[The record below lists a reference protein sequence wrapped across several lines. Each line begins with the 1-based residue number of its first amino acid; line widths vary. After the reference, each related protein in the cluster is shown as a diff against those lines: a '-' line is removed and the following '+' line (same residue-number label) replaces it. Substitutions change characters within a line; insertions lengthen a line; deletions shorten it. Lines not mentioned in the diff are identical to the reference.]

1 MTSIAYPTT
10 QSLAQDIAVTLQAGP
25 GRSAETV
32 RRITDLF
39 VRDHDRFASEH
50 VAVFDDVLGLL
61 VNRIEEHARAEL
73 AERLADLPQ
82 APPRVLRTLA
92 QDEIAVA
99 RPILA
104 RSPQLGDAD
113 LIEIA
118 LQRGNDHMMA
128 ISGRRNLGA
137 AVTDV
142 LVERGEGNV
151 LHAVSANRT
160 AAFSDFG
167 FRTLVTRSRD
177 DDALQWLIGSRPDIP
192 LDHLRE
198 LVRQAKDVVRE
209 RLQAT
214 MDRRAVGAIE
224 AALDSGA
231 RKATL
236 DTARAMAEA
245 PTPADGD
252 AARRFEAGEL
262 DEQAVLAYA
271 QASRVGEATSALSL
285 LARLPIRLAE
295 RVFTEM
301 QDDLLLIVTK
311 SLSFNWNTVAA
322 LQTMKAK
329 MANRPANLARVQMH
343 YDSLSAQTAQRVVR
357 FLHARDVLSA
367 ERRDGPAAPAAMP
380 AETAADR
387 VFL

>member
-1 MTSIAYPTT
+1 MTSIASPTT
-10 QSLAQDIAVTLQAGP
+10 QSLAQDIALTLQASP
-25 GRSAETV
+25 GRSSETV

-39 VRDHDRFASEH
+39 LRDHDRFASEH

-73 AERLADLPQ
+73 AERLADVAQ

-92 QDEIAVA
+92 QDDIAVA

-118 LQRGNDHMMA
+118 LQRGNDHMLT

-142 LVERGEGNV
+142 LVERGESNV
-151 LHAVSANRT
+151 LHAVAANRT
-160 AAFSDFG
+160 AEFSDFG
-167 FRTLVTRSRD
+167 FRTLLTRSRD
-177 DDALQWLIGSRPDIP
+177 DDGLQVLVGNRPDIP
-192 LDHLRE
+192 IDHLRE

-214 MDRRAVGAIE
+214 LDRRAVGAIE
-224 AALDSGA
+224 TALDSGA

-236 DTARAMAEA
+236 ETARAMAEL
-245 PTPADGD
+245 PVPGDGD
-252 AARRFEAGEL
+252 AARLFEAGEL
-262 DEQAVLAYA
+262 DEAAVLAYA
-271 QASRVGEATSALSL
+271 RENKVGEATSALSL

-311 SLSFNWNTVAA
+311 SLGFGWTTVAA
-322 LQTMKAK
+322 LQTMKAR
-329 MANRPANLARVQMH
+329 MANRPPNLARVQAN
-343 YDSLSAQTAQRVVR
+343 YDSLSPQTAQRVVR

-367 ERRDGPAAPAAMP
+367 ERRDLRVPPPVAVVPSD
-380 AETAADR
+380 ADR
-387 VFL
+387 VFI